1 MQVKNAAEL
10 KSREETKVS
19 QNGSN
24 GSNGASL
31 SFDFKQYM
39 EERAQLVN
47 EALDKAVPLQYP
59 EAVTEAMR

>member
-1 MQVKNAAEL
+1 M
-10 KSREETKVS
+10 S